1 MDIKKIK
8 KLIELLEQSG
18 ISEME
23 IKEGK
28 ESIKLCKHLPVM
40 PQHLQQIPQMIVS
53 SPPFNSNTHANFNS
67 NFINHSHKH
76 HETSTLETSHIHPVV
91 HHNTERPSLKS
102 PMVGTFYKSSSPDAK
117 PFVAVGDHVNIGD
130 VLCII
135 EAMKMFNQIEAEYA
149 GTIEAVLVESGQ
161 PVEFGQALFVIKPD

>member
-8 KLIELLEQSG
+8 RLIELLEQSG
-18 ISEME
+18 ISEIE

-28 ESIKLCKHLPVM
+28 ESIKLCKSIQVM
-40 PQHLQQIPQMIVS
+40 APLQQQMQPMIVS
-53 SPPFNSNTHANFNS
+53 SPPFNSNTHT
-67 NFINHSHKH
+67 NFINHHGHRSNEAPGS
-76 HETSTLETSHIHPVV
+76 ETSSNQPTQQA
-91 HHNTERPSLKS
+91 NERPSLKS
-102 PMVGTFYKSSSPDAK
+102 PMVGTFYKSASPDAK

-149 GTIEAVLVESGQ
+149 GTIEAILVETGQ
-161 PVEFGQALFVIKPD
+161 PVEFGQALFIINPD